1 MRKIRKINVAYI
13 VLQKT
18 MDLGYARVPAVEND
32 ALGGHFTLH
41 LAFTSL
47 GFRSHLVQQRHGG
60 PGVLEYLKVDRDGII
75 PGDLSSGGCQH
86 LDGE

>member
-32 ALGGHFTLH
+32 ALVGHFTWLSLH
-41 LAFTSL
+41 LAFEAISSSSATAVPVFSNIL
-47 GFRSHLVQQRHGG
+47 RSIVMASS
-60 PGVLEYLKVDRDGII
+60 PGT
-75 PGDLSSGGCQH
+75 
-86 LDGE
+86 